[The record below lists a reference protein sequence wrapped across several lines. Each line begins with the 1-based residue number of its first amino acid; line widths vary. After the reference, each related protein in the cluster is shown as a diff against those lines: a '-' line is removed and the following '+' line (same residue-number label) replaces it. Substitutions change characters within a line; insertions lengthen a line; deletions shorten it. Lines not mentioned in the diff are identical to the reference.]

1 MRIQSVEA
9 FAIRL
14 PRGDAGQTT
23 GTAGS
28 PIALKTGERIQWAGS
43 YRTVYSAFF
52 ETALVRV
59 ETSDGVIGWG
69 ESQAPVAPEVV
80 KTIVDCILRSVLV
93 GTDALD
99 TEAAWESMYAS
110 MRARGQTG
118 GFMLDA
124 ISGVDIALWDI
135 RGKVEKKPI
144 FDLIGNNRRFSIPIY
159 ISGLSGGTAEERVD
173 FVRAWISKGAKAF
186 KIFMDA
192 GTLDCLAT
200 LQAIRAGCGDAFELY
215 VDALWRLDVPRAA
228 EFSYALRELK
238 VGFLEAP
245 LPPESVEEHR
255 QLATK
260 SAVPIAIGES
270 YRTRY
275 EIGPFLEAG
284 ACQVLQPDIG
294 RCGITEGLRI
304 AKLAGSHG
312 VPVIPHLSIGLGPQ
326 VAAALHLSAATPG
339 IRMLECNP
347 KVYSE
352 ANRFLRSALTFDAA
366 AADVPIGHGLGIAL
380 DEKVLTESIR

>member
-1 MRIQSVEA
+1 
-9 FAIRL
+9 
-14 PRGDAGQTT
+14 
-23 GTAGS
+23 
-28 PIALKTGERIQWAGS
+28 
-43 YRTVYSAFF
+43 
-52 ETALVRV
+52 
-59 ETSDGVIGWG
+59 
-69 ESQAPVAPEVV
+69 
-80 KTIVDCILRSVLV
+80 
-93 GTDALD
+93 
-99 TEAAWESMYAS
+99 
-110 MRARGQTG
+110 
-118 GFMLDA
+118 
-124 ISGVDIALWDI
+124 
-135 RGKVEKKPI
+135 
-144 FDLIGNNRRFSIPIY
+144 
-159 ISGLSGGTAEERVD
+159 
-173 FVRAWISKGAKAF
+173 
-186 KIFMDA
+186 MDA

-260 SAVPIAIGES
+260 SVVPIAIGES

-304 AKLAGSHG
+304 AKLAESYG

-326 VAAALHLSAATPG
+326 VAAAIHLSAAIPG

-352 ANRFLRSALTFDAA
+352 ANRFLKSALTFDAA
-366 AADVPIGHGLGIAL
+366 TAEVPTGNGLGIAL
-380 DEKVLTESIR
+380 DETVLTESIR